1 MSHLRGGLI
10 VPPFEVSVK
19 PGPAQESFFLHSGRC
34 QNHFSARDW
43 SGIYH
48 FGVHK
53 GGDDMRKR
61 KDEAAWNKEV
71 LRNVKA
77 IQKLRSWLDMVKKY
91 DLSWEDRARVTR
103 ALSMLELA
111 LTEIYST
118 MYRNDKEIRLYK
130 DVERSI

>member
-1 MSHLRGGLI
+1 
-10 VPPFEVSVK
+10 
-19 PGPAQESFFLHSGRC
+19 
-34 QNHFSARDW
+34 
-43 SGIYH
+43 
-48 FGVHK
+48 
-53 GGDDMRKR
+53 MRKR

>member
-1 MSHLRGGLI
+1 LGYI
-10 VPPFEVSVK
+10 
-19 PGPAQESFFLHSGRC
+19 
-34 QNHFSARDW
+34 
-43 SGIYH
+43 
-48 FGVHK
+48 K